1 MQVKVEF
8 MGHYKDLFGAE
19 KDVELESGAT
29 LHDLA
34 QAVCTSQECYQA
46 IFDESGKPRRGVRV
60 EEKNGRRLR
69 LLDEGNVKL
78 SDKDSVIFFHSISV

>member
-1 MQVKVEF
+1 MQVKVKF

-46 IFDESGKPRRGVRV
+46 IFDESGKPRPHVGI
-60 EEKNGRRLR
+60 EEKKGRKLK
-69 LLDEGNVKL
+69 LLHEGSAKL
-78 SDKDSVIFFHSISV
+78 SDKDLIIFYHTISI